1 MGCEEDLMRR
11 EVDGQY
17 LLIEYLLIW
26 WYVDRVGVWGLL
38 SGCMNCVYRWVICCE
53 EMTCFCPP
61 LTMADDSPTSVS

>member
-26 WYVDRVGVWGLL
+26 WYVDRVEVWGLL

-53 EMTCFCPP
+53 EI
-61 LTMADDSPTSVS
+61 